1 VVVPALSAGRRGRAG
16 RAVRNALRRAA
27 WTAVLALLVVT
38 LVPVGAAAA
47 DAPTSTSGSR
57 VAAEQAIG
65 AVLADPRVAR
75 WLERYPLDPT
85 TDADYDAE
93 RETWE
98 VKAWSG
104 RAGQIVLAVVD
115 DGTGN
120 VIEAWVGPQV
130 AWKMARGRPGAFGGR
145 TLTSWPV
152 WLGLTLVFL
161 IGLGDLR
168 RPLSLRNLDLVA
180 LVAFGA
186 SLGFFNAGRIFA
198 STSLAVPPLLY
209 LATRTAWIGL
219 RQRPLPAVRPV
230 WPVWLL
236 LAATLFLVGFRV
248 GLNVQTPGSV
258 IDVGYAGVIGADR
271 ILDGRAPWGAMPQRE
286 GLATCGTIGPDGEPR
301 GRIQSNGRCETPNPR
316 GDTYG
321 PIGYLV
327 YVPAV
332 AVFGWSGRWDSLP
345 AAHATSIALD
355 LVTLL
360 GLALVGL
367 RLGGVRLAAVLS
379 FAWAAYPFTA
389 YVLLANT
396 NDALMPAA
404 LVWGLWLASSPVAR
418 GAASALAGWAKLATL
433 PTVPLWLTYP
443 DGPTT
448 RGAARFVAAFVAAS
462 LVAFAVLALEP
473 SLVEALRT
481 FWERTL
487 GFQLERRSPFSIWG
501 WGQYHAQGIPD
512 LGWLQRVVQ
521 AGALVL
527 AGVAAA
533 IPRPKGPLELA
544 ALTAAI
550 LLALQLSLTH
560 WFYLYLPWALPF
572 VVLALFLPRELE
584 PRVAPVSARLPP

>member
-1 VVVPALSAGRRGRAG
+1 MRRSPRRLGACGALVA
-16 RAVRNALRRAA
+16 
-27 WTAVLALLVVT
+27 LVV
-38 LVPVGAAAA
+38 LLGPAGARASDEASGSGARLDAEQAVGAAL
-47 DAPTSTSGSR
+47 G
-57 VAAEQAIG
+57 
-65 AVLADPRVAR
+65 DPRIAR
-75 WLERYPLDPT
+75 WLERYPPDPA
-85 TDADYDAE
+85 TDARYDEE
-93 RETWE
+93 RGTWE

-104 RAGQIVLAVVD
+104 KAGQVVLAVVD
-115 DGTGN
+115 DGTGA
-120 VIEAWVGPQV
+120 VVEAWVGPQV

-161 IGLGDLR
+161 VGLGDLR
-168 RPLSLRNLDLVA
+168 RPLSLRNLDLIA
-180 LVAFGA
+180 LVSFGA

-198 STSLAVPPLLY
+198 SASLAVPPLLY
-209 LATRTAWIGL
+209 LAARTCWIGL
-219 RQRPLPAVRPV
+219 RSRPLPAVRPV
-230 WPVWLL
+230 WPAWLL

-286 GLATCGTIGPDGEPR
+286 GLETCGTIGSDGQPR

-321 PIGYLV
+321 PVGYLV

-360 GLALVGL
+360 GLVLVGR
-367 RLGGVRLAAVLS
+367 RLGGGRLAAILA

-404 LVWGLWLASSPVAR
+404 LVWGFWLASSSVAR

-443 DGPTT
+443 DGPTK
-448 RGAARFVAAFVAAS
+448 RGAARFAAAFVATS
-462 LVAFAVLALEP
+462 VAVFAVLALEP

-487 GFQLERRSPFSIWG
+487 RFQLERRSPFSIWG
-501 WGQYHAQGIPD
+501 WGQYHAEGIPD

-521 AGALVL
+521 AATLVL

-533 IPRPKGPLELA
+533 IPRRKGPLELA

-550 LLALQLSLTH
+550 LLAVQLSLTH
-560 WFYLYLPWALPF
+560 WFYLYLPWVLPF
-572 VVLALFLPRELE
+572 VIVALFLPRTEAGQ
-584 PRVAPVSARLPP
+584 RVPPVRSAAAP